1 MMEKDFESSAA
12 ESSVQQKITQVTA
25 LIERMRELERDN
37 RYVLSTNEVMRN
49 EFEQLMAALESR
61 RAVLESRLE
70 SGEE

>member
-1 MMEKDFESSAA
+1 MEKDFESSAA